1 MRNLNLVYPF
11 AVVLAVGTAILLE
24 RMGVRSQ
31 WLASGFLVLGVVF
44 LGFAGPRLPGAIRA
58 GGKRS
63 LSVAAAALLGA
74 GFVCIGVNTFW
85 PSYRLDVVG
94 YGLLVVSMILASWP
108 QRTPGRYIGT

>member
-11 AVVLAVGTAILLE
+11 AVVLAVGTAILLD

-31 WLASGFLVLGVVF
+31 WLASGFLVVGVVF
-44 LGFAGPRLPGAIRA
+44 LVIGVPRLPGAIRA
-58 GGKRS
+58 GGKRA

-74 GFVCIGVNTFW
+74 GFAFIGVNTLW

-94 YGLLVVSMILASWP
+94 YGLLVVSVILASWP
-108 QRTPGRYIGT
+108 QGTPGRYIGT